1 MKVKY
6 TFTVNDIT
14 AELDFEDCSAAKDS
28 EYIRHEIEAQYRLLN
43 KVNQKESDI
52 VYKTD
57 LNQSELDEA
66 VDKFSK
72 SMESLD
78 SIIEE
83 AWKKGIEKA
92 LDKKMNKN

>member
-1 MKVKY
+1 MKTKY

-14 AELDFEDCSAAKDS
+14 AELDFEDYSAIKDS

-57 LNQSELDEA
+57 LNQSELNEA

-83 AWKKGIEKA
+83 AWKKGFEKILGEKA
-92 LDKKMNKN
+92 NKN